1 MAAAKR
7 SGTGRTAAKSGRS
20 ASKAKPARSTPKRA
34 QATMQAATPKRRGRP
49 LAKRGGRNRQQGGA
63 DFLLPAAG
71 EAVRQA
77 TARSERLVRHG
88 LQRGSRQLDSAIGAA
103 MPMADG
109 MERLMRSWMGYFQRA
124 AINQSRLMQE
134 MMMLGAAAET
144 MQAQLAFFDRNMRN
158 LSEGANELLEASG
171 QVVAPLSAA
180 PGAAANWWAERM
192 GQAYRDHGQ
201 AESTLRRTSGNG
213 MASGE
218 AGRRAAVHG

>member
-1 MAAAKR
+1 MAAVKR
-7 SGTGRTAAKSGRS
+7 SGTGRTTAKSGRR
-20 ASKAKPARSTPKRA
+20 ANKAKPIRSATRRA
-34 QATMQAATPKRRGRP
+34 QATMQAAAPQRRGRP
-49 LAKRGGRNRQQGGA
+49 PAKLGRSNRQQGGA
-63 DFLLPAAG
+63 DSLLPAAG
-71 EAVRQA
+71 EAMRQA
-77 TARSERLVRHG
+77 SARSERLVRHG
-88 LQRGSRQLDSAIGAA
+88 IQRGSRQLDSAIGAA

-134 MMMLGAAAET
+134 MMMLGAAADT

-171 QVVAPLSAA
+171 QVVSPLSAA

-201 AESTLRRTSGNG
+201 AEATLRRASGNG
-213 MASGE
+213 MAAGE
-218 AGRRAAVHG
+218 AGRRAGAHG